1 MGVLFTGRIARR
13 CRIVLIILILCGAA
27 ACVAAHLRAWYHFEA
42 ARASLARYHF
52 AEARDHLSIPLRA
65 WSGSWRVHFWAAR
78 AARLDGD
85 RAEAEQHLQ
94 LCEQAQPANPD
105 VLLEWA
111 LLRAATGELASVE
124 AFLRNLLRQGSDQ
137 SPLIQEALLEGYIR
151 TYRLDPARA
160 GLEDWLQRQPEDTQA
175 YFLQGFLWQQVQQ
188 PQKALSSYR
197 RVLELDPQRDDARWR
212 LVQCL
217 LKLGLAE
224 EASPHL
230 EYLHRRYPR
239 NPEMTVELA
248 CGRFKQGKVSEAQEL
263 LDRVL
268 AEHADCEAALRERG
282 RLALAANNAV
292 EAERFLQRVLKL
304 NPHDAQSL
312 QLLSSALA
320 HQGRQEE
327 AQALQ
332 DQLKQADRDFARMA
346 AICLNELGQRPS
358 DPALHSELGALLLR
372 LGYPEAGRNWLLLAL
387 QEDPN
392 DALARDLL
400 KSDHTR

>member
-1 MGVLFTGRIARR
+1 
-13 CRIVLIILILCGAA
+13 LILCGAA
-27 ACVAAHLRAWYHFEA
+27 ACAAAHLRAWYHFRTA
-42 ARASLARYHF
+42 KACLARYHF

-65 WSGSWRVHFWAAR
+65 WPGSWRVRLWAAR

-85 RAEAEQHLQ
+85 RTEAEQHLQ
-94 LCEQAQPANPD
+94 LCEQAQPADPE

-111 LLRAATGELASVE
+111 LLRAASGELAPVE

-175 YFLQGFLWQQVQQ
+175 CFLQGFLWQQVQQ
-188 PQKALSSYR
+188 PQKALTSYR
-197 RVLELDPQRDDARWR
+197 RALELDPQRDDARWR

-230 EYLHRRYPR
+230 DYLHRRYPK
-239 NPEMTVELA
+239 NPDMTVELA
-248 CGRFKQGKVSEAQEL
+248 CGRFKQGQVSEAQEL
-263 LDRVL
+263 LDAVL
-268 AEHADCEAALRERG
+268 AEHPDCQSALRERG
-282 RLALAANNAV
+282 RLALAADNSV
-292 EAERFLQRVLKL
+292 EAEKWLQRVLKL
-304 NPHDAQSL
+304 NPRDAQSL

-327 AQALQ
+327 AQVLL

-346 AICLNELGQRPS
+346 AICLNDLGQRPN

-372 LGYPEAGRNWLLLAL
+372 LGYSEAGRNWLSLAL

-400 KSDHTR
+400 KSASGG